1 MKKIFFIL
9 TNLIFLS
16 RSVFAADCS
25 SLQITPEIELTSS
38 FGKLTGI
45 YDKNKEEI
53 SALAEQLNSIEHGL
67 FASGLSTVNIDFD
80 VSLEA
85 EAVKV
90 DEKTY
95 CIIPAKIKL
104 FLGLTNPTIYLSKEL
119 QAGSCEYNVVLY
131 HEQVHHQINVATLE
145 YYLPLFKDA
154 AEKLSKKIPP
164 MKTGTLDN
172 NKEKISQMTVEF
184 NQKLLPL
191 VNYIKKEIIK
201 QQQRLDN
208 PQNYKFESK
217 LCQKN

>member
-16 RSVFAADCS
+16 RFALAADCS
-25 SLQITPEIELTSS
+25 SLPINPEIELTSS
-38 FGKLTGI
+38 FGKLTGV
-45 YDKNKEEI
+45 YDKSQEEI
-53 SALAEQLNSIEHGL
+53 SSLAEKLNSIEHGL

-80 VSLEA
+80 ISLEA
-85 EAVKV
+85 EGVQI

-95 CIIPAKIKL
+95 CIIPAKINL
-104 FLGLTNPTIYLSKEL
+104 FLGLSNPTIYLSKEL
-119 QAGSCEYNVVLY
+119 QAESCEYNIVLY

-154 AEKLSKKIPP
+154 AEKLSKKITPI
-164 MKTGTLDN
+164 KTDN
-172 NKEKISQMTVEF
+172 LNNTQENISQMTIEF

-191 VNYIKKEIIK
+191 VNYIKKEIIN
-201 QQQRLDN
+201 QQQRLDK

-217 LCQKN
+217 LCQ